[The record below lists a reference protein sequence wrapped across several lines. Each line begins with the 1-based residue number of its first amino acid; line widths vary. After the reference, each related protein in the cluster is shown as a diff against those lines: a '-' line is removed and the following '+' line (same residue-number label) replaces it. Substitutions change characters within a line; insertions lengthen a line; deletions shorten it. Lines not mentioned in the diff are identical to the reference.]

1 MLKIILTGATGMV
14 GEGVLLVCLAHP
26 EVEKVLV
33 IGRHSSGRN
42 HPKLTESLTKDFADL
57 SAIEDKLAGYDTC
70 FFCAGV
76 SSIGKSED
84 EYYKITY
91 GLTVNFAE
99 TFKKQNPKAKF
110 FYISGYGTDS
120 SEKGKYMWARVK
132 GKTENRLSEI
142 FGKNA
147 YMFRPGYL
155 KPTKGQR
162 RILKAYWGWQIS
174 YPFMKLVMPKFTC
187 TLKEVGIAMINCAL
201 NGYSKNI
208 LEVKDIIQN
217 SEGLIKGNF

>member
-1 MLKIILTGATGMV
+1 MKVILTGASGMV
-14 GEGVLLVCLAHP
+14 GEGVLIECLEHP

-33 IGRHSSGRN
+33 AGRRPCGRS
-42 HPKLTESLTKDFADL
+42 HPKLSEVLTNDFTNL
-57 SAIEDKLAGYDTC
+57 SAVEDNLAGYDAC

-91 GLTVNFAE
+91 ELTVNFAE
-99 TFKKQNPKAKF
+99 AFKKQNPEAKF
-110 FYISGYGTDS
+110 FYISGYGTDRT
-120 SEKGKYMWARVK
+120 EKGKYMWARVK
-132 GKTENRLSEI
+132 GKTENRLFEI
-142 FGKNA
+142 FGKRAN
-147 YMFRPGYL
+147 MFRPGYL

-187 TLKEVGIAMINCAL
+187 TLKQIGLAMINCAL

-208 LEVKDIIQN
+208 LEVKDIIH
-217 SEGLIKGNF
+217 LAKGIG